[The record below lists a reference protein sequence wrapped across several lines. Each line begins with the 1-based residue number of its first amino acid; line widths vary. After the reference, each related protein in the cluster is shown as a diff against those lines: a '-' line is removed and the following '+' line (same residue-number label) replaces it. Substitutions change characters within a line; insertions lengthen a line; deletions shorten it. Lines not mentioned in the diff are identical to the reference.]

1 MVRHVAAVALA
12 LWIGPAPLGAEP
24 VVFKVSTASANVY
37 KSPST
42 GSPIIG
48 HASRGARLE
57 VARELGSWV
66 KIAWPAANDGVGYVH
81 VSTGSIARVAAT
93 GEERASASASPR
105 ATPSPTSSTAAAAEP
120 APAPSRSSRGA
131 PTAAPRASE
140 SRYMRPPEHLLGLG
154 GHVAASGL
162 ELGAAARAWSKMR
175 FGLQVEL
182 SRAVFVDDPR
192 RPGTLEFA
200 PSAIY
205 ALRDRVSDYW
215 WVRPYVGGG
224 VLLLRESLA
233 GPLPGDPIADN
244 RLGVQAFGGG
254 EFTFAG
260 SPRFAVSADIG
271 YRRVPASA
279 FPIGADV
286 SAIRFDLSGH
296 WYLR

>member
-1 MVRHVAAVALA
+1 M
-12 LWIGPAPLGAEP
+12 PLGAEP
-24 VVFKVSTASANVY
+24 AVFKVSTASANVH

-42 GSPIIG
+42 GSPVIG
-48 HASRGARLE
+48 HAARGTRLE

-81 VSTGSIARVAAT
+81 VSSGSIARTAAT
-93 GEERASASASPR
+93 EDGRSSAAATPR
-105 ATPSPTSSTAAAAEP
+105 ATTTPSTPSPATEAAPPTVRSGRVDPNAP
-120 APAPSRSSRGA
+120 LRAPA
-131 PTAAPRASE
+131 

-154 GHVAASGL
+154 GHVAASSL
-162 ELGAAARAWSKMR
+162 ELGAAARAWSKTR

-182 SRAVFVDDPR
+182 SRAVFLDDPR

-224 VLLLRESLA
+224 LLLLRESLA
-233 GPLPGDPIADN
+233 GPLPGDPVADN

-260 SPRFAVSADIG
+260 FPRFALSADLG
-271 YRRVPASA
+271 YRHLPASA
-279 FPIGADV
+279 FPLGTDV
-286 SAIRFDLSGH
+286 SAVRLNVSGH